1 MKSPFIEISTI
12 TIIIEI
18 PIFGGGGGDGVR
30 EEKDLAHWTILIHT
44 SKQEG

>member
-18 PIFGGGGGDGVR
+18 PR
-30 EEKDLAHWTILIHT
+30 EEKDLAHWTILIHA
-44 SKQEG
+44 SKQGG